1 MYAICVVGSNS
12 AFFAALES
20 TEHAVPA
27 ATATRSSTSSPPPP
41 AAPAPPPPVDA
52 RHETRLEKKTP
63 PHALMMRGV
72 ASAPARQPSALI
84 VEVAAKMPTNLFEG
98 GEGGRRKRGGRG
110 GSASSA

>member
-41 AAPAPPPPVDA
+41 VSPPPVDA

-98 GEGGRRKRGGRG
+98 GEGGRRKRGGSG

>member
-41 AAPAPPPPVDA
+41 VSPPPVDA

-98 GEGGRRKRGGRG
+98 GEGGRRQRGGRG

>member
-1 MYAICVVGSNS
+1 MYAIWVVGSNS

-41 AAPAPPPPVDA
+41 VSPPPVDA
-52 RHETRLEKKTP
+52 RHVTRLEKKTP

>member
-41 AAPAPPPPVDA
+41 VSPPPVEA

>member
-41 AAPAPPPPVDA
+41 VSPPPVDA